1 MSSSDRPSGET
12 DVRQLLKL
20 YRTEISMAVDDTF
33 PLLHGLA
40 DHDVITEDKFKETQS
55 LREKDGCHKALHAL
69 LSWLLG
75 RDSASIRSFW
85 TVLFKDYNLERY
97 GRLQAIHSSF
107 PKDVDLSRG
116 HKGRRPPASLKVS
129 STCRLQGKRKGL
141 EEKESPQSAS
151 QSLRCASSPGPP
163 HKVKPPKKPEN
174 PEPPRFPLGNG
185 IRSVSASVQ
194 RAVAV
199 ASSELPGTC
208 GAVEGVLIKQV
219 FESGGSKKCIQVGG
233 EFYTPGKFEEPSGK
247 NKTRSPKP
255 PTRTK
260 ATQAPQNVRPAEVEL
275 AAPLRMQCLIPLSP
289 ALSSLALPNGSPTS
303 KSPPDREAPKGADL
317 ELGSLRGRPRAPWEQ
332 RFTKLPGLLCDSLV
346 PCWRPS
352 LLGSARD
359 SVTMQADSTHH
370 SQDSL
375 GLSPHLCA
383 ASEAPKSTLGTPK
396 ASLCPHHI
404 CSLGTTGRAEL
415 QQSQQNGVPAAPA
428 QPSEL
433 HLHQKNDDE
442 CAVCRDGGELICC
455 DGCPRAFHLAC
466 LEPPL
471 TEIPSGMW
479 RCGCCIVGKVHQDG
493 HHGED
498 RALHPETSKPKVA
511 ASPPCFFS
519 ISDASTSSG
528 HLPAPAE
535 LRAREAAGSLLG
547 GAITGRTALAFG
559 GEMGG
564 GGVLCCWLTFLC
576 CPPGD
581 GISLWQKLSA
591 EDRCEVCQ
599 RSEDVLHCAQCSR
612 AFHWRCHFPANS
624 SRTGGIAKCKLCSQD
639 PALTPGEDTLSSSI
653 SALESV
659 KVSGDSSRN
668 EAILNKDELD
678 SLLGENSFDGILQW
692 AFQNMSRP
700 LSEAQSFF
708 S

>member
-40 DHDVITEDKFKETQS
+40 DHDIITEDKFKETQS

-97 GRLQAIHSSF
+97 GRLQAIRSSF

-129 STCRLQGKRKGL
+129 STYRLQGKRKGL
-141 EEKESPQSAS
+141 EEKESSQTAS

-163 HKVKPPKKPEN
+163 HKVKPPKKLEN

-233 EFYTPGKFEEPSGK
+233 EFYTPGKFEESSGK
-247 NKTRSPKP
+247 NKTKSPKP

-260 ATQAPQNVRPAEVEL
+260 ATQAPQN
-275 AAPLRMQCLIPLSP
+275 
-289 ALSSLALPNGSPTS
+289 
-303 KSPPDREAPKGADL
+303 D
-317 ELGSLRGRPRAPWEQ
+317 
-332 RFTKLPGLLCDSLV
+332 
-346 PCWRPS
+346 
-352 LLGSARD
+352 
-359 SVTMQADSTHH
+359 
-370 SQDSL
+370 
-375 GLSPHLCA
+375 
-383 ASEAPKSTLGTPK
+383 
-396 ASLCPHHI
+396 
-404 CSLGTTGRAEL
+404 RAEL
-415 QQSQQNGVPAAPA
+415 QLSQQNGVPATPA
-428 QPSEL
+428 QTPEL

-455 DGCPRAFHLAC
+455 DGCPRAFHLTC

-493 HHGED
+493 HHVED
-498 RALHPETSKPKVA
+498 RALHPETPALLGLRPARTQSRNHIQEPTPNLGGTFTFKQPL
-511 ASPPCFFS
+511 PP
-519 ISDASTSSG
+519 TSSPS
-528 HLPAPAE
+528 LVPA
-535 LRAREAAGSLLG
+535 LSLVTCQPLQNSG
-547 GAITGRTALAFG
+547 PER
-559 GEMGG
+559 
-564 GGVLCCWLTFLC
+564 
-576 CPPGD
+576 
-581 GISLWQKLSA
+581 QQQLSA
-591 EDRCEVCQ
+591 EERCGICQ
-599 RSEDVLHCAQCSR
+599 GSEDVLHCTQCSR
-612 AFHWRCHFPANS
+612 AFHWHCHFPANS
-624 SRTGGIAKCKLCSQD
+624 SRTGGIVKCKLCSQD
-639 PALTPGEDTLSSSI
+639 PALTPREDTLSSSI

-668 EAILNKDELD
+668 ETILNKDELD
-678 SLLGENSFDGILQW
+678 SLLGENSFDGILHW

>member
-1 MSSSDRPSGET
+1 PAGPSGET

-107 PKDVDLSRG
+107 PKGERTVVWGSPSVQRTALAAPD
-116 HKGRRPPASLKVS
+116 HASPLWILASS
-129 STCRLQGKRKGL
+129 STW
-141 EEKESPQSAS
+141 
-151 QSLRCASSPGPP
+151 PP

-260 ATQAPQNVRPAEVEL
+260 ATQAPQNVRP
-275 AAPLRMQCLIPLSP
+275 
-289 ALSSLALPNGSPTS
+289 
-303 KSPPDREAPKGADL
+303 
-317 ELGSLRGRPRAPWEQ
+317 
-332 RFTKLPGLLCDSLV
+332 
-346 PCWRPS
+346 
-352 LLGSARD
+352 
-359 SVTMQADSTHH
+359 
-370 SQDSL
+370 
-375 GLSPHLCA
+375 
-383 ASEAPKSTLGTPK
+383 
-396 ASLCPHHI
+396 
-404 CSLGTTGRAEL
+404 GRAEL

-498 RALHPETSKPKVA
+498 RALHPETS
-511 ASPPCFFS
+511 
-519 ISDASTSSG
+519 
-528 HLPAPAE
+528 
-535 LRAREAAGSLLG
+535 
-547 GAITGRTALAFG
+547 
-559 GEMGG
+559 
-564 GGVLCCWLTFLC
+564 
-576 CPPGD
+576 
-581 GISLWQKLSA
+581 LSA

-624 SRTGGIAKCKLCSQD
+624 SRTGTRWGSNPHSQ
-639 PALTPGEDTLSSSI
+639 AEGANAYSI
-653 SALESV
+653 RQAAFSERVGGLITFSLNPLRAWWGSV
-659 KVSGDSSRN
+659 FQ
-668 EAILNKDELD
+668 
-678 SLLGENSFDGILQW
+678 NSFDGILQW

>member
-1 MSSSDRPSGET
+1 MSNSDRPSGET

-55 LREKDGCHKALHAL
+55 LREKEGCHKALHAL

-75 RDSASIRSFW
+75 RDSASIRGFW

-97 GRLQAIHSSF
+97 GRLQAIHNSF

-129 STCRLQGKRKGL
+129 STYRLQGKRKGL
-141 EEKESPQSAS
+141 EEKELPQPAS

-260 ATQAPQNVRPAEVEL
+260 ATQAPQN
-275 AAPLRMQCLIPLSP
+275 
-289 ALSSLALPNGSPTS
+289 
-303 KSPPDREAPKGADL
+303 
-317 ELGSLRGRPRAPWEQ
+317 
-332 RFTKLPGLLCDSLV
+332 
-346 PCWRPS
+346 
-352 LLGSARD
+352 
-359 SVTMQADSTHH
+359 
-370 SQDSL
+370 
-375 GLSPHLCA
+375 
-383 ASEAPKSTLGTPK
+383 
-396 ASLCPHHI
+396 
-404 CSLGTTGRAEL
+404 GRAEL
-415 QQSQQNGVPAAPA
+415 QLSQQHSVPATPA
-428 QPSEL
+428 QPPEL

-479 RCGCCIVGKVHQDG
+479 RCGCCIVGKFKKSIDQLESVSLPPQLP
-493 HHGED
+493 
-498 RALHPETSKPKVA
+498 RPK
-511 ASPPCFFS
+511 
-519 ISDASTSSG
+519 
-528 HLPAPAE
+528 LPQE
-535 LRAREAAGSLLG
+535 
-547 GAITGRTALAFG
+547 
-559 GEMGG
+559 
-564 GGVLCCWLTFLC
+564 V
-576 CPPGD
+576 
-581 GISLWQKLSA
+581 QKLSA
-591 EDRCEVCQ
+591 EERCGVCQ
-599 RSEDVLHCAQCSR
+599 GSEDVLHCAQCSR
-612 AFHWRCHFPANS
+612 AFHWHCHFPANS
-624 SRTGGIAKCKLCSQD
+624 SRTGGIVKCKLCSQD
-639 PALTPGEDTLSSSI
+639 PALTPGEDTLSPSI

-659 KVSGDSSRN
+659 KVFTKLINLLRLPKPCLNAYALKGVSPDFQRELPTKPLRACGASTKVSGDSSRN
-668 EAILNKDELD
+668 ETILNKDELD

>member
-55 LREKDGCHKALHAL
+55 LRERDGCHKALHAL

-75 RDSASIRSFW
+75 RDSASIRGFW

-107 PKDVDLSRG
+107 PKDVDLSRS
-116 HKGRRPPASLKVS
+116 HKGKRPPASLKVS
-129 STCRLQGKRKGL
+129 STYRLQGKRKGL
-141 EEKESPQSAS
+141 EDKGSPQPVS

-260 ATQAPQNVRPAEVEL
+260 ATQAPQN
-275 AAPLRMQCLIPLSP
+275 
-289 ALSSLALPNGSPTS
+289 
-303 KSPPDREAPKGADL
+303 
-317 ELGSLRGRPRAPWEQ
+317 
-332 RFTKLPGLLCDSLV
+332 
-346 PCWRPS
+346 
-352 LLGSARD
+352 
-359 SVTMQADSTHH
+359 
-370 SQDSL
+370 
-375 GLSPHLCA
+375 
-383 ASEAPKSTLGTPK
+383 
-396 ASLCPHHI
+396 
-404 CSLGTTGRAEL
+404 GRAEPQL
-415 QQSQQNGVPAAPA
+415 SQQNSVPAAPA
-428 QPSEL
+428 QPPEL
-433 HLHQKNDDE
+433 HIHQKNDDE

-471 TEIPSGMW
+471 TEIPS
-479 RCGCCIVGKVHQDG
+479 C
-493 HHGED
+493 HHVAGE
-498 RALHPETSKPKVA
+498 A
-511 ASPPCFFS
+511 
-519 ISDASTSSG
+519 G
-528 HLPAPAE
+528 
-535 LRAREAAGSLLG
+535 GSLFSLG
-547 GAITGRTALAFG
+547 PEDISRSKEAGALFGPRPARTQARNPIQEPTPSLGATFTFKQPLPPVSSPSLMPVLPLATCQPLQNSG
-559 GEMGG
+559 PERQQ
-564 GGVLCCWLTFLC
+564 
-576 CPPGD
+576 
-581 GISLWQKLSA
+581 QKLSA
-591 EDRCEVCQ
+591 EEKCGVCQ
-599 RSEDVLHCAQCSR
+599 GSEDLLQCAQCSR
-612 AFHWRCHFPANS
+612 AFHWHCHFPANS
-624 SRTGGIAKCKLCSQD
+624 SRTGGLVKCKLCSQE
-639 PALTPGEDTLSSSI
+639 PALTPREDPLSSGI

-659 KVSGDSSRN
+659 KVSGALGLYQARHSA
-668 EAILNKDELD
+668 EA
-678 SLLGENSFDGILQW
+678 S
-692 AFQNMSRP
+692 
-700 LSEAQSFF
+700 
-708 S
+708 

>member
-40 DHDVITEDKFKETQS
+40 DHDVITEDKFRETQS
-55 LREKDGCHKALHAL
+55 LGEKDGCHKALHAL

-75 RDSASIRSFW
+75 RDSASIRAFW
-85 TVLFKDYNLERY
+85 AVLFKDYNLERY

-129 STCRLQGKRKGL
+129 STYRLPGKRKGL
-141 EEKESPQSAS
+141 EEKEAPQPAS
-151 QSLRCASSPGPP
+151 QAPRGASSPGPP
-163 HKVKPPKKPEN
+163 HKVKPPRKPEN
-174 PEPPRFPLGNG
+174 SEPPRFPLGNG

-199 ASSELPGTC
+199 AASELPGTC

-260 ATQAPQNVRPAEVEL
+260 ATQVPQNQA
-275 AAPLRMQCLIPLSP
+275 
-289 ALSSLALPNGSPTS
+289 SSQNCCIGALPAAEGTGS
-303 KSPPDREAPKGADL
+303 GAEPL
-317 ELGSLRGRPRAPWEQ
+317 PLGEGPLVFRPQ
-332 RFTKLPGLLCDSLV
+332 
-346 PCWRPS
+346 
-352 LLGSARD
+352 
-359 SVTMQADSTHH
+359 
-370 SQDSL
+370 
-375 GLSPHLCA
+375 
-383 ASEAPKSTLGTPK
+383 
-396 ASLCPHHI
+396 
-404 CSLGTTGRAEL
+404 GRAEL
-415 QQSQQNGVPAAPA
+415 QLSQQSGGPATPA
-428 QPSEL
+428 QPPEL

-493 HHGED
+493 RHGDQRDGPSETLAPLGL
-498 RALHPETSKPKVA
+498 RPARTQVKNPTQEPPPGLGATFTFKQPLPPASSPALMSALPLTSCQPLQ
-511 ASPPCFFS
+511 
-519 ISDASTSSG
+519 SSG
-528 HLPAPAE
+528 PERQQGAAQTLLTD
-535 LRAREAAGSLLG
+535 LRQG
-547 GAITGRTALAFG
+547 GKLFHSGTAFQ
-559 GEMGG
+559 
-564 GGVLCCWLTFLC
+564 
-576 CPPGD
+576 
-581 GISLWQKLSA
+581 QKLSA
-591 EDRCEVCQ
+591 EEQCGVCQ
-599 RSEDVLHCAQCSR
+599 GSKDVLHCAQCSR
-612 AFHWRCHFPANS
+612 AFHWHCHFPDDSNS
-624 SRTGGIAKCKLCSQD
+624 TGGIIKCKLCSQAPVLPPRED
-639 PALTPGEDTLSSSI
+639 ALSPSI
-653 SALESV
+653 SALEPM
-659 KVSGDSSRN
+659 KASGESSQT
-668 EAILNKDELD
+668 ETILNKDELD
-678 SLLGENSFDGILQW
+678 SLLGESPLPIMLWSFEPSESMGGSVFQNSFDGILQW

-700 LSEAQSFF
+700 LSEAQGFF

>member
-1 MSSSDRPSGET
+1 PAGPSGET

-107 PKDVDLSRG
+107 PKGERTVVWGSPSVQRTALAAPD
-116 HKGRRPPASLKVS
+116 HASPLWILASS
-129 STCRLQGKRKGL
+129 STW
-141 EEKESPQSAS
+141 
-151 QSLRCASSPGPP
+151 PP

-260 ATQAPQNVRPAEVEL
+260 ATQAPQNVRP
-275 AAPLRMQCLIPLSP
+275 
-289 ALSSLALPNGSPTS
+289 
-303 KSPPDREAPKGADL
+303 
-317 ELGSLRGRPRAPWEQ
+317 
-332 RFTKLPGLLCDSLV
+332 
-346 PCWRPS
+346 
-352 LLGSARD
+352 
-359 SVTMQADSTHH
+359 
-370 SQDSL
+370 
-375 GLSPHLCA
+375 
-383 ASEAPKSTLGTPK
+383 
-396 ASLCPHHI
+396 
-404 CSLGTTGRAEL
+404 GRAEL

-498 RALHPETSKPKVA
+498 RAPQICRDVSSLFSSSYLVRGPDSFSQKPKV
-511 ASPPCFFS
+511 
-519 ISDASTSSG
+519 
-528 HLPAPAE
+528 
-535 LRAREAAGSLLG
+535 
-547 GAITGRTALAFG
+547 
-559 GEMGG
+559 

-624 SRTGGIAKCKLCSQD
+624 SRTGTRWGSNPHSQ
-639 PALTPGEDTLSSSI
+639 AEGANAYSI
-653 SALESV
+653 RQAAFSERVGGLITFSLNPLRAWWGSV
-659 KVSGDSSRN
+659 FQ
-668 EAILNKDELD
+668 
-678 SLLGENSFDGILQW
+678 NSFDGILQW

>member
-1 MSSSDRPSGET
+1 MSSSERPSGET

-55 LREKDGCHKALHAL
+55 LRERDGCHKALHTL

-75 RDSASIRSFW
+75 RDSASIRGFW

-97 GRLQAIHSSF
+97 GRLQAIRSSF

-116 HKGRRPPASLKVS
+116 SKGRRPPASLKVS
-129 STCRLQGKRKGL
+129 SNHRLQGKRKGL
-141 EEKESPQSAS
+141 EEKEAPQPAS
-151 QSLRCASSPGPP
+151 QSLKCASSPGPP
-163 HKVKPPKKPEN
+163 QKVKPPKKSEN

-233 EFYTPGKFEEPSGK
+233 EFYTPGKFEESSGK

-260 ATQAPQNVRPAEVEL
+260 ATQAPQNGRVEL
-275 AAPLRMQCLIPLSP
+275 
-289 ALSSLALPNGSPTS
+289 SLN
-303 KSPPDREAPKGADL
+303 
-317 ELGSLRGRPRAPWEQ
+317 
-332 RFTKLPGLLCDSLV
+332 
-346 PCWRPS
+346 
-352 LLGSARD
+352 
-359 SVTMQADSTHH
+359 
-370 SQDSL
+370 
-375 GLSPHLCA
+375 
-383 ASEAPKSTLGTPK
+383 
-396 ASLCPHHI
+396 
-404 CSLGTTGRAEL
+404 
-415 QQSQQNGVPAAPA
+415 QQSVPTTPVQAP
-428 QPSEL
+428 EL

-479 RCGCCIVGKVHQDG
+479 RCGCCLVGKMHQDG
-493 HHGED
+493 HHGKERD
-498 RALHPETSKPKVA
+498 LHTETPV
-511 ASPPCFFS
+511 
-519 ISDASTSSG
+519 
-528 HLPAPAE
+528 
-535 LRAREAAGSLLG
+535 LLG
-547 GAITGRTALAFG
+547 LRPARAQERNPIQEPTPGLGATFTFKQPLPPASSPSLMPTLPLATCQPLQNSG
-559 GEMGG
+559 PEREQ
-564 GGVLCCWLTFLC
+564 
-576 CPPGD
+576 
-581 GISLWQKLSA
+581 QKLSA
-591 EDRCEVCQ
+591 EERCGVCQ
-599 RSEDVLHCAQCSR
+599 GSENVLHCTQCSR
-612 AFHWRCHFPANS
+612 AFHWHCHFPANS
-624 SRTGGIAKCKLCSQD
+624 SRMGGIVKCKLCSQD
-639 PALTPGEDTLSSSI
+639 PALPPGVDTLSSSI

-659 KVSGDSSRN
+659 KMSGEPPRN
-668 EAILNKDELD
+668 ETILNKDELD

-700 LSEAQSFF
+700 LSEAQNFF